1 MAFAHDTQR
10 AHAGASFA
18 QRFADLRAD
27 LAERVSKYRLY
38 RATVNELGQLN
49 ERELHDLGLSSAD
62 IAAVARAA
70 AYGA

>member
-10 AHAGASFA
+10 AQAGASLF
-18 QRFADLRAD
+18 QRAADLRAD
-27 LAERVSKYRLY
+27 LADRVAKYRLY

-49 ERELHDLGLSSAD
+49 ERELNDLGLSTAD
-62 IAAVARAA
+62 ISAVARAA

>member
-10 AHAGASFA
+10 AQAGASFF
-18 QRFADLRAD
+18 QRVADLRAD
-27 LAERVSKYRLY
+27 LADRVNKYRLY
-38 RATVNELGQLN
+38 RSTVAELGQLN
-49 ERELHDLGLSSAD
+49 ERELNDLGLSSSD